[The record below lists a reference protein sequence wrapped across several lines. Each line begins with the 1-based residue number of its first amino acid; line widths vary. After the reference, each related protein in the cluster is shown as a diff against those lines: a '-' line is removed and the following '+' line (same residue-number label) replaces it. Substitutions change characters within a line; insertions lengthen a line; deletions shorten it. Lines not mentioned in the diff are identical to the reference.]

1 MHACLLAVRSMGIV
15 AGWGRFPLV
24 GAPGDVGAAVE
35 ERIGFIEDWRA
46 GARRDVGGGVKWT
59 YRIRRRA
66 RHGRVP
72 AEMERPSQQAWRLA

>member
-1 MHACLLAVRSMGIV
+1 MPVVLAAAPGLRNPVSDLRDAKRGTGLASGAYAFLLAVRPMGIV

-46 GARRDVGGGVKWT
+46 GARRDVGG
-59 YRIRRRA
+59 
-66 RHGRVP
+66 
-72 AEMERPSQQAWRLA
+72 